1 MRITAVDCVL
11 CRSELARPIP
21 LSCGV
26 LTHRNFGLVR
36 IETDT
41 GITGWGETSVN
52 FPPWSYRER
61 MATIEEGLAPLLVGE
76 DALATLR
83 LRDQM
88 VAATHSFTRMWAE
101 GALAQAISG
110 IEMALW
116 DLRGKAL
123 NQPVAVLL
131 GGIYRDTFPCYAT
144 GLRADDPVAGARE
157 AVTLGY
163 DAIKIRIGF
172 DEARDVAMA
181 TAVRETIG
189 PDVAL
194 LIDANQ
200 AYDERTANRM
210 FAALQALN
218 PGWIEEPLLADDFS
232 GMRRL
237 RRAFPEIPL
246 AWGENVY
253 RLEHF
258 QRAARAGL
266 VDVMMPDP
274 CRCGGLGTAMDA
286 ARAVNGHGVPVSA
299 HHYGS
304 DLGFAAMLHFMA
316 ATQMTD
322 RVLRDIAD
330 APLREQIIV
339 EDLRPR
345 EGTVKL
351 PSGPGLGVTPDL
363 DSIAKTQFQA

>member
-1 MRITAVDCVL
+1 MRITSVDCVL

-21 LSCGV
+21 LACGV

-36 IETDT
+36 IATDA
-41 GITGWGETSVN
+41 GLTGWGETSVN

-61 MATIEEGLAPLLVGE
+61 IATINEGLAPLLVGE

-83 LRDQM
+83 LRDRM

-110 IEMALW
+110 VEMALW
-116 DLRGKAL
+116 DLKGKAL
-123 NQPVAVLL
+123 DQPVAVLL
-131 GGIYRDTFPCYAT
+131 GGIHRDTFPCYAT
-144 GLRADDPVAGARE
+144 GLQADDPVTGARV
-157 AVTLGY
+157 AVALGY

-172 DEARDVAMA
+172 DEARDIAMA
-181 TAVRETIG
+181 TAVREAIG

-200 AYDERTANRM
+200 AYDARSAQRIM
-210 FAALQALN
+210 AALRALD
-218 PGWIEEPLLADDFS
+218 PGWIEEPLLADDLA

-237 RRAFPEIPL
+237 RRAFPDIPL

-253 RLEHF
+253 RLDHF

-266 VDVMMPDP
+266 VDVVMPDP
-274 CRCGGLGTAMDA
+274 CRCGGLGAAMDA
-286 ARAVNGHGVPVSA
+286 ARAVNGHGIPISA

-316 ATQMTD
+316 ATQTTD

-330 APLREQIIV
+330 APLREQLIV

-345 EGTVKL
+345 NGTVQL
-351 PSGPGLGVTPDL
+351 PAGPGLGVTPDP
-363 DSIAKTQFQA
+363 DIIAETQFRA